1 MIVFEFGGDLYAIAS
16 TGARTVRL
24 TATKPEE
31 FGTGGFPDGSSVA
44 FVRDGGGI
52 STMKLDSSANR
63 TRAEVP
69 SVPLSE
75 RTRRRSFDGI
85 PQEGLTAAV
94 RTVTPLGSCHRER
107 ALPTLP

>member
-1 MIVFEFGGDLYAIAS
+1 
-16 TGARTVRL
+16 
-24 TATKPEE
+24 
-31 FGTGGFPDGSSVA
+31 
-44 FVRDGGGI
+44 
-52 STMKLDSSANR
+52 MKLDSSANR

-94 RTVTPLGSCHRER
+94 RTVTPLGSCHREP
-107 ALPTLP
+107 ALLTLSRQDTPNGVLCAALGLAPLGGPHLRGR